1 MTLTQGSIGP
11 ADVDR
16 ELAAYH
22 ENQCKEALE
31 KLPDNPS
38 DNHVKHFRAK
48 LELAKKKNKRAEKNA
63 TERVKAS
70 RKRYRDL
77 VPLLGKEVAAGLRR
91 TEAEYVACVSMT

>member
-16 ELAAYH
+16 ELALVH
-22 ENQCKEALE
+22 ERQCEEALE
-31 KLPDNPS
+31 NLPDNPT

-48 LELAKKKNKRAEKNA
+48 LELAKKKNKRAEENA
-63 TERVKAS
+63 TLRVEES

-91 TEAEYVACVSMT
+91 TEAAYVACVSMA